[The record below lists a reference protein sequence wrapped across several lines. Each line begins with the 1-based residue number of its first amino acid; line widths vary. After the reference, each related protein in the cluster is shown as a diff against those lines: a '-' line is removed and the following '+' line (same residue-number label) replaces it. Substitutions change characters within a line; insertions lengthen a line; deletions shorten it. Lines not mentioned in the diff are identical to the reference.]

1 MASEQRRGDW
11 GVLVMVLGWLPP
23 APLASCSHSKARDL
37 EGLWYLSASGSVLWA
52 CLLSLE

>member
-1 MASEQRRGDW
+1 M
-11 GVLVMVLGWLPP
+11 LVMVLGWLPP

-37 EGLWYLSASGSVLWA
+37 EGLRYLSASGSVLWA